1 MSRQQSQCPKGLS
14 VRARETPELRYRP
27 SRSILL
33 FISAV
38 LTVLLTFQARAQNTE
53 FWQFSS
59 GDWVGGAYKD
69 EKGRFSRCSIAA
81 TDTTGTLLAMA
92 ITADYDL
99 QLVLAKPEWEFNKGE
114 AYEIDLYVDYV
125 DRKYLGRFTASAKQR
140 SSLLIQVGNRIDV
153 FWWLQNGYTL
163 TVSAAQQ
170 DFRYS
175 LKGTKHALA
184 KVKECVDLAV
194 ALSPKSNPF
203 APASKNPFAPNR
215 KSESE
220 IDTAIIG
227 ALLAAAGLSDVE
239 LIDPKQ
245 VDIPKAQYAW
255 KSGIVFGVMFS
266 MVGSADKVNSMVI
279 GEFVKDCDS
288 TFGPQKTGGTWTG
301 VFWIEKASAACRSG
315 ATNLYVVT
323 TSVTSDST
331 TLVLMNIAEA
341 NPITLR
347 NVNDNLADVLAV
359 LLTE

>member
-1 MSRQQSQCPKGLS
+1 
-14 VRARETPELRYRP
+14 
-27 SRSILL
+27 
-33 FISAV
+33 
-38 LTVLLTFQARAQNTE
+38 LTFQARAQNTE

-323 TSVTSDST
+323 TSVTRRIGS
-331 TLVLMNIAEA
+331 LVDGVTKCSGAF
-341 NPITLR
+341 
-347 NVNDNLADVLAV
+347 
-359 LLTE
+359 